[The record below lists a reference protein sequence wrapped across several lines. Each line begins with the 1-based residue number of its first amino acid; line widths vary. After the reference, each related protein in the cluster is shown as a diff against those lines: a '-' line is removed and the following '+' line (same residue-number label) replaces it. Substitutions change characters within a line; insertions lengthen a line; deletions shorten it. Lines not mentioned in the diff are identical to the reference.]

1 MDASDQG
8 SSLLSI
14 PADLESEWASGDTS
28 TSGQCL
34 NTFSGS
40 DVLSVTFSGYT
51 VIQKCGEYFTSS
63 LFFFF

>member
-40 DVLSVTFSGYT
+40 DVLSVTFSGHSEMWR
-51 VIQKCGEYFTSS
+51 IFHFQP
-63 LFFFF
+63 FFFF